1 MRTNYRSAQSIV
13 QAGNALMRGRGEE
26 ARADRAEMGAVTLA
40 DLKEFVPSCP
50 ERDAHDGDQITPATL
65 RLAWGL
71 LRDEKDV
78 VLLCR
83 TNHVPRYVRG
93 KANRSLTGFLEHV
106 RSFLP
111 EDDRARI
118 TASTAHR
125 HKGLESPAVIVLD
138 ATERRYPLVHSD
150 WVFQRVFGDSIDS
163 LEEEERRLFYVAMTR
178 AQESLV
184 LVTEEGRKSPFLA
197 DIGRVCKLT
206 SVPWEEL
213 APVPRLGDR
222 RVEVRVHDAYAVKE
236 HLKRRRYSWNAQD
249 KYWYRSE
256 PAAGFALDK
265 LCEEPWARP
274 GIRIEVYDDG
284 GGLIGRTVC

>member
-1 MRTNYRSAQSIV
+1 MGPCPAVAHRAPVRPSA
-13 QAGNALMRGRGEE
+13 
-26 ARADRAEMGAVTLA
+26 
-40 DLKEFVPSCP
+40 
-50 ERDAHDGDQITPATL
+50 PASAA
-65 RLAWGL
+65 RLAPVSFA
-71 LRDEKDV
+71 D
-78 VLLCR
+78 
-83 TNHVPRYVRG
+83 VRG
-93 KANRSLTGFLEHV
+93 QEHV
-106 RSFLP
+106 K
-111 EDDRARI
+111 RAI
-118 TASTAHR
+118 
-125 HKGLESPAVIVLD
+125 AVAVVGGHNI
-138 ATERRYPLVHSD
+138 PIS
-150 WVFQRVFGDSIDS
+150 GPSG
-163 LEEEERRLFYVAMTR
+163 

-222 RVEVRVHDAYAVKE
+222 RVEVRVRDAYAVKE

-284 GGLIGRTVC
+284 GGLTGRTVC